1 MPRLIRGLTLWVGTH
16 SGLTLLGVGG
26 ISAVFLGVLLTKGL
40 AFETDFKKFLPEDE
54 PAVRRLNEA
63 EATFGSQD
71 LFLIAIEAPE
81 GETIFRPETL
91 RKFKELEEGLQEIV
105 GVDAVRG
112 PATAYVIYGTP
123 DSVVVERAMR
133 RVPQTPEEIE
143 RYQRRVMGDRNLRG
157 WLISEDGRAGAIS
170 VQLEVWADA
179 PLVVGQ
185 IEELIRPYQGPERI
199 YLVGEPV
206 LRSATALSMMR
217 DLRVLTPFVVLV
229 MVGVLF
235 LSFRS
240 LRGVILPVLVVLVS
254 TLWTVGSM
262 ALFDVPMTPFAVVL
276 PVMLIAIG
284 AADGIHILN
293 KYYEEAAER
302 SDDSPQT
309 RRAVVLAT
317 LEEMAVPVILTSLT
331 TAAGFLALRAS
342 FLWPQRQFG
351 VFTALGI
358 LYAMVLSLTL
368 LPALLA
374 RLPLPQL
381 KREDYHER
389 SRLAQGLAGW
399 GRAVARRPALTLLVS
414 GLVLLAFAVGIP
426 RLEVETRAD
435 EFLGKRHPVV
445 QAMYAIERHFGGAYH
460 LAIEID
466 TGRRDGLKDPK
477 VLQKIAELQDYL
489 ESRPELGRVASV
501 ADIVRQLNET
511 LHASDP
517 AYYTIPEDPRLA
529 AQLFLLYGGKPGPLF
544 SGDFRKGEVLARRVN
559 IGSTRMAQLVRD
571 VQEYLDENFNG
582 PGEPRAR
589 LVGPTQAYVAL
600 LARIIPSQ
608 ITSLSASFVAAG
620 VIVTLLMGSGIAGL
634 LALLPLVLT
643 ILIEFGVMAYA
654 GLPLDMGTIML
665 GSIAIGV
672 GIDYA
677 IHFLHRFRLEVR
689 GGKSAAAAFQNTL
702 RTAGRGI
709 AYNAI
714 SLMLGFAVLLASS
727 FHSLMTFGLLLGL
740 TMLISSLSSFTV
752 IPALLLLKQPAF
764 LTKPSPMWE
773 PSLADPEPLTANP
786 TANPD
791 GKKSPWEKVK

>member
-1 MPRLIRGLTLWVGTH
+1 MHRLIRGLILWVEAH
-16 SGLTLLGVGG
+16 PGLTLLGVGAL
-26 ISAVFLGVLLTKGL
+26 SAFFLGVLLTKGL
-40 AFETDFKKFLPEDE
+40 TFETDFKKFLPEDD

-71 LFLIAIEAPE
+71 LFLIALEAPE

-91 RKFKELEEGLQEIV
+91 KKFKELEERLAEIV
-105 GVDAVRG
+105 GVDEVRG

-123 DSVVVERAMR
+123 DSVVVERAMKR
-133 RVPQTPEEIE
+133 IPQTPEEVE
-143 RYQRRVMGDRNLRG
+143 QYRQRVMGDRTIRG
-157 WLISEDGRAGAIS
+157 WLLSEDGRAGAIS

-179 PLVVGQ
+179 PTVVAQ
-185 IEELIRPYQGPERI
+185 IEELIRPYRGPERI

-229 MVGVLF
+229 MVLVLW

-240 LRGVILPVLVVLVS
+240 VRGVVLPVSVVLVS

-262 ALFDVPMTPFAVVL
+262 ALFGVPMTPFAVVL

-302 SDDSPQT
+302 SDSDDSPAT
-309 RRAVVLAT
+309 RRAVVRAT

-331 TAAGFLALRAS
+331 TAAGFLALMAS

-374 RLPLPQL
+374 RLPLPPL
-381 KREDYHER
+381 RREDYFER
-389 SRLAQGLAGW
+389 SLLAKGLSGW
-399 GRAVARRPALTLLVS
+399 GRAVARRPTVTLLIS
-414 GLVLLAFAVGIP
+414 GAVLVGFAVGIP

-435 EFLGKRHPVV
+435 EFLGQQHPVV

-466 TGRRDGLKDPK
+466 TGRRDGLKDPA
-477 VLQKIAELQDYL
+477 VLQKIAALDDWL
-489 ESRPELGRVASV
+489 EARPEIGRVASI
-501 ADIVRQLNET
+501 ADVVRQLHWV
-511 LHASDP
+511 LRGSDDR
-517 AYYTIPEDPRLA
+517 YYAVPEDPRLA
-529 AQLFLLYGGKPGPLF
+529 AQLFILYGGKPGPLF
-544 SGDFRKGEVLARRVN
+544 LGDFSKGEVLARRVN
-559 IGSTRMAQLVRD
+559 IGSTRMARLVRE
-571 VQEYLDENFNG
+571 VQEYLDQNFNG
-582 PGEPRAR
+582 PGEPKAR

-600 LARIIPSQ
+600 LARIIHSQ

-620 VIVTLLMGSGIAGL
+620 VIVTLLMGSAIAGL
-634 LALLPLVLT
+634 LSLLPLVLT

-677 IHFLHRFRLEVR
+677 IHFLHRFRLESQR
-689 GGKSAAAAFQNTL
+689 GAGAAAAFPSTL

-727 FHSLMTFGLLLGL
+727 FQSLVTFGLLLVL

-752 IPALLLLKQPAF
+752 IPAILLLRQPAF
-764 LTKPSPMWE
+764 LLRPSPIWE
-773 PSLADPEPLTANP
+773 PPAQAPTQAQETATTNP
-786 TANPD
+786 
-791 GKKSPWEKVK
+791 K

>member
-1 MPRLIRGLTLWVGTH
+1 MHRFIRGLTLWVETH
-16 SGLTLLGVGG
+16 PGLTLLGVGVL
-26 ISAVFLGVLLTKGL
+26 SAFFLGVLLTKGL
-40 AFETDFKKFLPEDE
+40 TFETDFKKFLPEDE

-91 RKFKELEEGLQEIV
+91 QKFKELEEKLEEIV
-105 GVDAVRG
+105 GVDEVRG
-112 PATAYVIYGTP
+112 PATAYVIYGTQ
-123 DSVVVERAMR
+123 DSVVVERAMK
-133 RVPQTPEEIE
+133 RVPQTPEEVE
-143 RYQRRVMGDRNLRG
+143 QYRRRVMGDRTLRG
-157 WLISEDGRAGAIS
+157 WLLSEDGRAGAIS

-179 PLVVGQ
+179 PRVVGQ
-185 IEELIRPYQGPERI
+185 IEELIRPYQNPERI

-229 MVGVLF
+229 MVLVLF

-240 LRGVILPVLVVLVS
+240 VRGVVLPVSVVLVS

-262 ALFDVPMTPFAVVL
+262 ALFGVPMTPFAVVL

-317 LEEMAVPVILTSLT
+317 MEEMAVPVILTSLT
-331 TAAGFLALRAS
+331 TAAGFLALMAS

-374 RLPLPQL
+374 RLPLP
-381 KREDYHER
+381 KWKHKDYYER
-389 SRLAQGLAGW
+389 SRLAKGLSGW
-399 GRAVARRPALTLLVS
+399 GRAVARKPALTLIVS
-414 GLVLLAFAVGIP
+414 GLVLFVFSVGIP

-435 EFLGKRHPVV
+435 EFLGQQHPVV

-460 LAIEID
+460 LAVEID

-477 VLQKIAELQDYL
+477 VLQKIAALDDWL
-489 ESRPELGRVASV
+489 EARPEIGRVASI
-501 ADIVRQLNET
+501 ADVVRQLNET

-529 AQLFLLYGGKPGPLF
+529 AQLFLLYGGKPGQLF
-544 SGDFRKGEVLARRVN
+544 LGDFRKGEVLARRVN
-559 IGSTRMAQLVRD
+559 IGSTQMARLVRE
-571 VQEYLDENFNG
+571 VQEYLDKNFNG
-582 PGEPRAR
+582 PGEPQAR

-600 LARIIPSQ
+600 LARIIHSQ
-608 ITSLSASFVAAG
+608 ITSLLASFVAAG
-620 VIVTLLMGSGIAGL
+620 VIVTLLMGSAIAGL

-677 IHFLHRFRLEVR
+677 IHFLHRFRREAQR
-689 GGKSAAAAFQNTL
+689 GASAPQAFQTTL
-702 RTAGRGI
+702 HTAGRGI

-727 FHSLMTFGLLLGL
+727 FQSLVTFGLLLVL

-752 IPALLLLKQPAF
+752 IPAILLLRQPRF
-764 LTKPSPMWE
+764 LTQPSPIWE
-773 PSLADPEPLTANP
+773 PAIQEPVTANP
-786 TANPD
+786 RGPL
-791 GKKSPWEKVK
+791 P